1 MNASRIASVAIII
14 GAVAWVASGQAVVT
28 TILGEPK
35 SAIAAAPEE
44 AAPAAAPE
52 EALFSVAVHR
62 VGLVDH
68 ARTITLSGFTR
79 ADRRASAVT
88 RTQGVVVELA
98 VRRGT
103 QVEKGDVVAVL
114 SDEAREAQ
122 VIEARARLEQ
132 RIAEAEARMRLIE
145 NGTLPAL
152 QRPEIEADLKTAEA
166 ALAQAEAEAD
176 RGLVRAPLAGV
187 VDAVPAELGQAMQ
200 VGEPVAEIIALDPM
214 LAVVEIAERQL
225 GGVNVGDRASVRLVT
240 GQTASG
246 EVRFVSNR
254 ASEGTRT
261 YRVEIGIDNADGAI
275 ADGITAEATLALA
288 AVPSAEIP
296 RSALTFSSAGE
307 LGVRLVDA
315 ADTVAFAPVAIV
327 EDGRETLWVSGLP
340 DGAAV
345 IVQGQDFVVE
355 GQHVAPVPFAV
366 AAARR

>member
-1 MNASRIASVAIII
+1 MNASRIASIAIVI

-28 TILGEPK
+28 ALLGEPK
-35 SAIAAAPEE
+35 AAVAAAPQPEGGAAEE
-44 AAPAAAPE
+44 HD
-52 EALFSVAVHR
+52 LFAVAVHR
-62 VGLVDH
+62 VPVVDH

-88 RTQGVVVELA
+88 RAQGTVVELA

-103 QVEKGDVVAVL
+103 EVAEGDVVAVL

-122 VIEARARLEQ
+122 VVQARARLEQ
-132 RIAEAEARMRLIE
+132 RIAEGEARMRLIE

-152 QRPEIEADLKTAEA
+152 QRPEIEADLKSAEA
-166 ALAQAEAEAD
+166 ALAQAEAEAA
-176 RGLVRAPLAGV
+176 RGFVRAPLAGV
-187 VDAVPAELGQAMQ
+187 VDAVPAELGQALQ
-200 VGEPVAEIIALDPM
+200 VGDPVAEIIALDPM
-214 LAVVEIAERQL
+214 LVVVEIAERQL
-225 GGVNVGDRASVRLVT
+225 GGVRVGDHAEVRLVT
-240 GQTASG
+240 GQTARG

-261 YRVEIGIDNADGAI
+261 YRVEIGIDNAEGAI

-288 AVPSAEIP
+288 AVPAAEIP
-296 RSALTFSSAGE
+296 RSALTFSGE
-307 LGVRLVDA
+307 GTLGVRIVDA
-315 ADTVAFAPVAIV
+315 EERVAFVPVGLV
-327 EDGRETLWVSGLP
+327 EDGRETLWVSGIP

-355 GQHVAPVPFAV
+355 GQHVAPVPFAL